1 MGVRYTSLILLKLLL
16 QLTQNI
22 GVFVNSCPK
31 PLANTHESYLQDTPY
46 FLREVEE
53 LNESGKVR
61 NSDILVTVDLS
72 SLYTN
77 IDEGLE
83 AVKDTK
89 FIISIFNCNPLL

>member
-1 MGVRYTSLILLKLLL
+1 M
-16 QLTQNI
+16 
-22 GVFVNSCPK
+22 NSCLK

-53 LNESGKVR
+53 LDESGKVR

-89 FIISIFNCNPLL
+89 SILWKGFKATKADHMADRHNDGW

>member
-1 MGVRYTSLILLKLLL
+1 MGVRYTSLILLQLLL

-22 GVFVNSCPK
+22 GVFVNSCLK

-53 LNESGKVR
+53 LDESGKVR

-89 FIISIFNCNPLL
+89 SIILIFSCN